1 MNIKDYLS
9 TDRIS
14 FVLEKESKDK
24 IIEEIAKLFLN
35 SDDIIEKD
43 KFNVLVED
51 LLDRENLSSTGMQ
64 DGIAIPH
71 TKSSAVKKMAM
82 AVVISKDGKNFA
94 SMDEKLSKL
103 FFMIVAPETI
113 KREHLDILALIAK
126 LSFEEELLNKLLN
139 TSDKTEVIEILSK
152 L

>member
-9 TDRIS
+9 ENRIS
-14 FVLEKESKDK
+14 FVLEEETKDK
-24 IIEEIAKLFLN
+24 IIEEIAKQFLN

-43 KFNVLVED
+43 KFNVLLED
-51 LLDRENLSSTGMQ
+51 LIDRENLSSTGMQ

-71 TKSSAVKKMAM
+71 AKSRAVKKIAM
-82 AVVISKDGKNFA
+82 AVVISKEGKNFA